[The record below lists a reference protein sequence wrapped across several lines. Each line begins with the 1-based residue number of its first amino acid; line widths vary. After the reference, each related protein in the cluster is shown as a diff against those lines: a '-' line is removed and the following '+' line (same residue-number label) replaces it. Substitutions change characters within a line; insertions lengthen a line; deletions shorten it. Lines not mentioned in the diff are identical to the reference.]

1 MFSILELLPEPPP
14 AIHIVDVGAHSYGEE
29 KDPYAPLVAKVPAR
43 IVGFEPV
50 AEELER
56 LKAMYGSRRT
66 CLPYV
71 VGDGSRGTFRVCAD
85 TGTSSLYEP
94 NMPLLDLFQNLPPLC
109 RVVGRQEV
117 QTVRLDDVEE
127 VRGADYLKLD
137 VQGGEG
143 NVLRGAPRLLEQIVA
158 VHTEVEFVPL
168 YQDQP
173 LFADIDQLL
182 RAHGFLFH
190 RFAGAAGRAFR
201 PVLMSNDPT
210 QGISQWLWAD
220 AVYVKS
226 FLELDRL
233 PAAKLLKLA
242 IILHEL
248 YQSYDLCALVLR
260 HFDAAA
266 QGGLCQAYLNRL
278 TGGVGLQ
285 VHSRAQTP

>member
-1 MFSILELLPEPPP
+1 MFSILEILPEPPP
-14 AIHIVDVGAHSYGEE
+14 PIHVVDVGAHSYGEE
-29 KDPYAPLVAKVPAR
+29 KDAYAPLLAKAPVR
-43 IVGFEPV
+43 VLGFEPV
-50 AEELER
+50 AEGLAR
-56 LKAMYGSRRT
+56 LKAMYGSTRT
-66 CLPYV
+66 FLPHV

-94 NMPLLDLFQNLPPLC
+94 NTPLLECFQDLPARC
-109 RVVGRQEV
+109 RVVARQEV

-127 VRGADYLKLD
+127 VHGADYLKLD

-143 NVLRGAPRLLEQIVA
+143 DVLRGAPRLLEQIVA
-158 VHTEVEFVPL
+158 VHTEVEFLPL

-173 LFADIDQLL
+173 LFTDIDQLL

-190 RFAGAAGRAFR
+190 RFAGAAGRAFQ
-201 PVLMSNDPT
+201 PVLVNNDPT

-242 IILHEL
+242 VILHEL

-278 TGGVGLQ
+278 TGGAGLQ
-285 VHSRAQTP
+285 VHSRAQTT